1 MGIGIL
7 YVEDHEVFHDCMRH
21 LFESEDDIGVLGTA
35 NNGRSAVRLAREL
48 TPELVIMDIM
58 MPGMNG
64 IEATRQIVS
73 ENPAVKVIGLSALS
87 DSKKILEMFRAG
99 AKGYVVKDSA
109 FEELL
114 QAIQTVARGKMYL
127 SPNITGVVLEDFL
140 NLFEAGQSVGL
151 DLLTPREQE
160 VLQLVAEGKSTKQVA
175 TELNLGLKTVETHR
189 ANIMKKLKVG
199 SIAEMVKFALREGL
213 TSL

>member
-160 VLQLVAEGKSTKQVA
+160 VLQLVAPTGPIS
-175 TELNLGLKTVETHR
+175 
-189 ANIMKKLKVG
+189 
-199 SIAEMVKFALREGL
+199 
-213 TSL
+213 